1 MWENYLCSSSAVKL
15 SSSSMIQDSSSLRI
29 PRKEAWFV
37 SNGGETGSDTLMGT
51 FRLSVM
57 SQVGL
62 PLSLGHNA
70 F

>member
-1 MWENYLCSSSAVKL
+1 
-15 SSSSMIQDSSSLRI
+15 MIQDSSSLRI